1 MAIKGLSPMLTRDFI
16 IKAVENGLTPEDVI
30 RELSDPSITTV
41 TKLNAAIRRLYD
53 KQAYAE
59 KRVKGLAANRR
70 KPVLAA
76 PREENVA
83 VDADAKAIS
92 NVEPTEDKV
101 ESASVE
107 DAKAPVAESPATGT
121 VKPAN
126 QVPENP
132 ASDPSYVSKY
142 TKRALNIAAQNGC
155 VVDSDYIVNF
165 YDELIKLP
173 LDTVYV
179 PLFVLNSL
187 RKLIEVGRLG
197 QEVLERIEFLEQNVH
212 VMKEAPSDIII
223 VDSSAK
229 QRSVLFAKHVVNVR
243 RTSCPSA
250 IALTKSYEV
259 RNLLSDYENANK

>member
-1 MAIKGLSPMLTRDFI
+1 MKKLESLTRES
-16 IKAVENGLTPEDVI
+16 IKQAIADGMTSADII
-30 RELSDPSITTV
+30 RELADDSITTNR
-41 TKLNAAIRRLYD
+41 KLNAAIRRLYEYP
-53 KQAYAE
+53 AYAE
-59 KRVKGLAANRR
+59 KLIAKLQRINR

-83 VDADAKAIS
+83 DEAGAKTIS
-92 NVEPTEDKV
+92 NTEPTK
-101 ESASVE
+101 AKVE
-107 DAKAPVAESPATGT
+107 DAPTADANKPVAETPAAGM
-121 VKPAN
+121 VKPAS
-126 QVPENP
+126 QVPEDP
-132 ASDPSYVSKY
+132 ASDPTYVSKY
-142 TKRALNIAAQNGC
+142 TRRALNIAAQNGC

-187 RKLIEVGRLG
+187 RKLVEVGRLSK
-197 QEVLERIEFLEQNVH
+197 EVLERIEFLEQNVH
-212 VMKEAPSDIII
+212 VMKEAPADIVI

-259 RNLLSDYENANK
+259 RNLLSDYENANN

>member
-1 MAIKGLSPMLTRDFI
+1 MKKLESLTRES
-16 IKAVENGLTPEDVI
+16 IKQAIADGMTPADVI
-30 RELSDPSITTV
+30 RELADESITTNR
-41 TKLNAAIRRLYD
+41 KLYAAIRRLYD
-53 KQAYAE
+53 YPAYAE
-59 KRVKGLAANRR
+59 KLVTGLQNNMR

-76 PREENVA
+76 PHEEEATNEADVQKPSSPEPT
-83 VDADAKAIS
+83 DAK
-92 NVEPTEDKV
+92 VEVAP
-101 ESASVE
+101 SE
-107 DAKAPVAESPATGT
+107 DANEPVAETPAAGT
-121 VKPAN
+121 VKPAS

-132 ASDPSYVSKY
+132 ANDPTYVSKY

-173 LDTVYV
+173 LDTVYI

-187 RKLIEVGRLG
+187 RKLVEVGRLSK
-197 QEVLERIEFLEQNVH
+197 EVLERIEFLEQNVH
-212 VMKEAPSDIII
+212 VMKEAPADIVI

-259 RNLLSDYENANK
+259 RNLLSDYENANN

>member
-1 MAIKGLSPMLTRDFI
+1 MAAGRTSMDI
-16 IKAVENGLTPEDVI
+16 I
-30 RELSDPSITTV
+30 RELGDSTITTN
-41 TKLNAAIRRLYD
+41 TKLYAAIRRLYE
-53 KQAYAE
+53 KPAYAE
-59 KRVKGLAANRR
+59 KLIAGLKLNNK

-76 PREENVA
+76 PCEDNA
-83 VDADAKAIS
+83 VTDTADGKLD
-92 NVEPTEDKV
+92 NPEPTEAKV
-101 ESASVE
+101 EVAPSE
-107 DAKAPVAESPATGT
+107 DANEPVAETPAAGM
-121 VKPAN
+121 VKPAS

-132 ASDPSYVSKY
+132 ASDPTYVSKY
-142 TKRALNIAAQNGC
+142 TRRALNIAAQNGC

-187 RKLIEVGRLG
+187 RKLVEVGRLSE
-197 QEVLERIEFLEQNVH
+197 EVLERIEFLEQNVH
-212 VMKEAPSDIII
+212 VMKEAPADIVI

-259 RNLLSDYENANK
+259 RNLLSDYENANN